1 MTTTREAL
9 VLPLLLLTVTLLGGL
24 RVAETVRL
32 VPPTVVA
39 LVLAAALL
47 GTLVRGGV
55 LTPERLMHPGRT
67 PLENLSGAV
76 VMATLFAASA
86 QLFNLLTPEK
96 GLLFVIFSTY
106 FFVQIMTALAG
117 ATTRDSLLRSLIVL
131 FAAAFLLRFA
141 VLESLYAPQGGLL
154 TQVLTAVLQ
163 GVSLGSIEYQPHAAI
178 TGYAGFFTLM
188 LYLIALALLPGRRR
202 GDRGAALTGRR
213 HTAIAGQVLLA
224 LLAVAASGCG
234 VGDGVDT
241 GGGSRP
247 TGDAAEAAVSMGAMR
262 RANALRAARVW
273 HLPPQPIGEVDF
285 ARNAGGDDGFKPA
298 EEVACRYV
306 DHRPRGTTPK
316 FRCALANGQEIK
328 VKYGGSA
335 ELAAEVAA
343 TRLLTALGFGA
354 DRMYVVRRI
363 RCAGCPRFPFATARC
378 TAQTGLI
385 TACLGGGDAGVERTF
400 EPAVI
405 ERPLP
410 GRSIESAGTEGW
422 SWYEMD
428 QIEPARGGS
437 SRAEVDAF
445 RLLAVVLGH
454 WDNKASNQRLLCP
467 EGHEAADGGCD
478 QPLAMIQDAGA
489 TFGPLKLD
497 LHNWRGTPVWADRG
511 TCTVS
516 MRRLPYRGATFPDRR
531 ISEEGRQLLA
541 GLLGQIS
548 ERQMIDLF
556 TASRIVSF
564 DHPDGEG
571 RDATAWAAALAAE
584 IAEDQHGQPCPG

>member
-1 MTTTREAL
+1 MTTSREAL

-47 GTLVRGGV
+47 GALVRGGV
-55 LTPERLMHPGRT
+55 LAPERLMHTGRT

-213 HTAIAGQVLLA
+213 HTAIAGQVLVA

-234 VGDGVDT
+234 MGEAVDT
-241 GGGSRP
+241 AGEG
-247 TGDAAEAAVSMGAMR
+247 AVSMGAVR
-262 RANALRAARVW
+262 RTEALRAARVW
-273 HLPPQPIGEVDF
+273 HPPPRPVGEVNF
-285 ARNAGGDDGFKPA
+285 AANAGGDDGVEPG
-298 EEVACRYV
+298 EDVACRYV
-306 DHRPRGTTPK
+306 DHRPSGTTPK
-316 FRCALANGQEIK
+316 FRCVLASGQEIK

-354 DRMYVVRRI
+354 DRMSVVRRI
-363 RCAGCPRFPFATARC
+363 RCTGCPRFPFATARC
-378 TAQTGLI
+378 TARTGLI
-385 TACLGGGDAGVERTF
+385 TACLGGGDAEVERTF
-400 EPAVI
+400 EPAVV
-405 ERPLP
+405 ERTLP

-422 SWYEMD
+422 SWYELD
-428 QIEPARGGS
+428 RIEPARGGS

-467 EGHEAADGGCD
+467 EGREGADGGCD
-478 QPLAMIQDAGA
+478 EPLAMIQDAGA

-497 LHNWRGTPVWADRG
+497 LHNWRETPVWADRG
-511 TCTVS
+511 SCTVS
-516 MRRLPYRGATFPDRR
+516 MRRMPYRGATFPDRR

-556 TASRIVSF
+556 TASRIVTF

-571 RDATAWAAALAAE
+571 RNARAWADALAAK
-584 IAEDQHGQPCPG
+584 IAEIKRGERCPD